1 MPQNITS
8 IDGEHDQEKELNKCV
23 QTKADRRSESFLRH
37 VLGYSSG
44 AVTPLGSGGGGED
57 EDARSVESFSTT
69 ATVDN
74 NPGTGRALDMYFFQ
88 PLGRRIERLAMR
100 FTIRHLH
107 PLRIEAFIHGNLVYF
122 PWLAPE
128 RTLGLAL
135 QDINT
140 FRSGPTIIA
149 GLKDLIQQ
157 TQ

>member
-1 MPQNITS
+1 MFKREP
-8 IDGEHDQEKELNKCV
+8 IDEANRFYGMYTD
-23 QTKADRRSESFLRH
+23 
-37 VLGYSSG
+37 VLQGQSHT
-44 AVTPLGSGGGGED
+44 VGSGGGGED

-107 PLRIEAFIHGNLVYF
+107 PLWIEAFIHGNLVYF

-128 RTLGLAL
+128 CALGLVL

-149 GLKDLIQQ
+149 GLKGLVQQ

>member
-1 MPQNITS
+1 MVNMMIKKRSLINVFKRKP
-8 IDGEHDQEKELNKCV
+8 IDEASRFYGMYTDILQV
-23 QTKADRRSESFLRH
+23 
-37 VLGYSSG
+37 SSHTVG
-44 AVTPLGSGGGGED
+44 LDGDGED
-57 EDARSVESFSTT
+57 EDEDAWSVESFSTT

-107 PLRIEAFIHGNLVYF
+107 PMRIEAFIHGNLVYF

-135 QDINT
+135 DRKSTRLNSSH
-140 FRSGPTIIA
+140 SGESRMPSSA
-149 GLKDLIQQ
+149 
-157 TQ
+157 

>member
-1 MPQNITS
+1 MYTDILQ
-8 IDGEHDQEKELNKCV
+8 V
-23 QTKADRRSESFLRH
+23 
-37 VLGYSSG
+37 SSHT
-44 AVTPLGSGGGGED
+44 VGSGGGCED

-74 NPGTGRALDMYFFQ
+74 NPGTGRALDLYFFQ
-88 PLGRRIERLAMR
+88 PLGRRIGRLAMR

-128 RTLGLAL
+128 HTLGLAV

-140 FRSGPTIIA
+140 FCSGSTIIT
-149 GLKDLIQQ
+149 GLKGLIQQ
-157 TQ
+157 MQYV

>member
-1 MPQNITS
+1 MFKREP
-8 IDGEHDQEKELNKCV
+8 IDEANRFYGMYTDILQV
-23 QTKADRRSESFLRH
+23 QSHT
-37 VLGYSSG
+37 V
-44 AVTPLGSGGGGED
+44 GSGSGGED

-88 PLGRRIERLAMR
+88 PLGPRIERLAMR

-135 QDINT
+135 QDTNT
-140 FRSGPTIIA
+140 FRSGSTIIA
-149 GLKDLIQQ
+149 GLKGLIQQ
-157 TQ
+157 TQYV

>member
-1 MPQNITS
+1 MFKRKP
-8 IDGEHDQEKELNKCV
+8 IDEASRFYGMYTDILQV
-23 QTKADRRSESFLRH
+23 
-37 VLGYSSG
+37 SSH
-44 AVTPLGSGGGGED
+44 AVGSGGGCED

-74 NPGTGRALDMYFFQ
+74 NPGTGRALDVYFFQ
-88 PLGRRIERLAMR
+88 PLGRRIERLATR

-140 FRSGPTIIA
+140 FRSGSTIIA
-149 GLKDLIQQ
+149 MLKGLIQQ
-157 TQ
+157 TR